1 MSSTEIVW
9 EDDRKSAY
17 IKGQNKSRKKKSEET
32 DDTELLIDITDIQK
46 KILGYILRNIAHS

>member
-46 KILGYILRNIAHS
+46 KI

>member
-1 MSSTEIVW
+1 MIEKVHTLKVRIIRAE
-9 EDDRKSAY
+9 
-17 IKGQNKSRKKKSEET
+17 KKSEET

>member
-1 MSSTEIVW
+1 MSSTEIIW

-17 IKGQNKSRKKKSEET
+17 IKGQNKSRKKSAGT

>member
-1 MSSTEIVW
+1 MSSTEIIW
-9 EDDRKSAY
+9 EDERKSAY
-17 IKGQNKSRKKKSEET
+17 IKGQNKSRKKSEGT

>member
-1 MSSTEIVW
+1 MSSSEKIFEKMIEKVHTLKVRIRAE
-9 EDDRKSAY
+9 
-17 IKGQNKSRKKKSEET
+17 KKSEET

>member
-1 MSSTEIVW
+1 MIEKVHTLKVRIRAE
-9 EDDRKSAY
+9 
-17 IKGQNKSRKKKSEET
+17 KKSEET